1 MKINNHLLTGLLGCI
16 SLEAYA
22 QSTVNFT
29 AGPGQRNVTFNGTTA
44 VPNGNQVRVGY
55 FTPNFDV
62 AANASDLSGLLA
74 AWHQLGVTTVAT
86 IFGQPGRFADTLST
100 VDPQF
105 SAQKIALW
113 IFKTS
118 DNAAPSSGFGNVSAY
133 GLYSSTALNWL
144 FSLTDAAP
152 PGNTT
157 SINSSEVNQAY
168 YGSYDSSHLVLASI
182 GLNAVPEPSS
192 CYLLALGL
200 GAFGIFSLRK
210 SSSNSPKV

>member
-1 MKINNHLLTGLLGCI
+1 MKINNLLLTGLLGCI
-16 SLEAYA
+16 SAEAYA

-29 AGPGQRNVTFNGTTA
+29 AGPGQRDVTFNGTAA
-44 VPNGNQVRVGY
+44 VPNGNQVQVGY

-62 AANASDLSGLLA
+62 VANGSDLRGLFA
-74 AWHQLGVTTVAT
+74 AWHQLGVTTMTT

-118 DNAAPSSGFGNVSAY
+118 DNTAPSSGFGNVSAY

-144 FSLTDAAP
+144 FSLTDAVP

-157 SINSSEVNQAY
+157 SVNSSEVNQAF
-168 YGSYDSSHLVLASI
+168 YGSYDSTHLVLASI
-182 GLNAVPEPSS
+182 GLNAVPEPSA

-200 GAFGIFSLRK
+200 GAFSIFSLRK
-210 SSSNSPKV
+210 GSLKSPKV

>member
-1 MKINNHLLTGLLGCI
+1 MKINNLLLTGLLGCI
-16 SLEAYA
+16 GAEADA

-44 VPNGNQVRVGY
+44 VPNGNQVQIGY
-55 FTPNFDV
+55 FTPSFDV
-62 AANASDLSGLLA
+62 VANASDLPGLLA
-74 AWHQLGVTTVAT
+74 AWHRLGVTTMTT

-144 FSLTDAAP
+144 FSLTDAVP

-157 SINSSEVNQAY
+157 SVNSSEVNQSF
-168 YGSYDSSHLVLASI
+168 YGSYDSSHLVLANI
-182 GLNAVPEPSS
+182 GLNAVPEPSAF
-192 CYLLALGL
+192 YLLAMGL
-200 GAFGIFSLRK
+200 GAFGIVSLRK
-210 SSSNSPKV
+210 NSLKRVP